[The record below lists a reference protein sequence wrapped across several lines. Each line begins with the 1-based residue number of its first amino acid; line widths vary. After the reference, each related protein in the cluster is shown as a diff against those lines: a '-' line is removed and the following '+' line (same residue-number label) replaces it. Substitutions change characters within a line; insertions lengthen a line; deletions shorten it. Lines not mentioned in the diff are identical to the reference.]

1 MKDRRKMYQDV
12 WPADSP
18 RYAPKTTLVVSLF
31 ILIVGVIFLGYRYS
45 VINWPPRSIKPPVEI
60 QQETT
65 PIPPQEARAAFD
77 SPEWHEWQKTFDEIS
92 AKVSQANQALID
104 AMPATEAERKRYK
117 TDETYRKE
125 VDRKMSEASEKIN
138 ETWRMRR
145 EHKEKKPPL
154 PSTP

>member
-1 MKDRRKMYQDV
+1 MKDRRKMYQDI
-12 WPADSP
+12 WPAYSP

-45 VINWPPRSIKPPVEI
+45 VINWPPRFIKSPVEI
-60 QQETT
+60 QQEAT
-65 PIPPQEARAAFD
+65 PKPPQERRDAFA
-77 SPEWHEWQKTFDEIS
+77 SVEWREWQKKFDEIN

-117 TDETYRKE
+117 IDESYRKE
-125 VDRKMSEASEKIN
+125 VDMKMRKASEKIN

-145 EHKEKKPPL
+145 EHKEKRPPA
-154 PSTP
+154 P